1 MCEMNERNVC
11 IIQWLFCLKCGYAYE
26 YMYPNVKIGWHMYV
40 EEWGME
46 SRLPVSQSVSRSFSL
61 PNEGYETGT
70 LWKLLHVICHVHGSK
85 RRDWTHALAHSLTHI
100 SNRRNEEKTGR
111 IISFFSLSLHIL
123 FAWWWIENIS
133 RVLLYAMRLII
144 EFIFMCVKSMWR
156 VGLCVHANWCA
167 VFYSVFCLVFLLL
180 LFTHLD
186 ITNSLSFQ
194 FDLAWLSLGFEHCL
208 LISLHT

>member
-111 IISFFSLSLHIL
+111 IISFFSLSSYSICMMVNRKYITCIAIRDAINNRIYIYVCEEYVACGFVCACKLVCGVL
-123 FAWWWIENIS
+123 FGFLFGVFAS
-133 RVLLYAMRLII
+133 
-144 EFIFMCVKSMWR
+144 F
-156 VGLCVHANWCA
+156 VHSFGYYQFTF
-167 VFYSVFCLVFLLL
+167 VSVWF
-180 LFTHLD
+180 
-186 ITNSLSFQ
+186 SL
-194 FDLAWLSLGFEHCL
+194 A
-208 LISLHT
+208 